1 MLFFISCQM
10 FMAKNGQI
18 RLNMASRNRMF
29 LIGELQKNYCL
40 STLIIISDSNLR
52 TIKSCGK
59 FKYSL
64 IRI

>member
-1 MLFFISCQM
+1 
-10 FMAKNGQI
+10 MAKNGQI
-18 RLNMASRNRMF
+18 RLNMASRNRIF

-64 IRI
+64 IR